1 MAHKE
6 CDVDSLLPFMME
18 HTVAWDGFLFRQGN
32 SANDIYYLSN
42 EKSHILEIDT
52 AVKEG
57 HLIVEIGMLSPNK
70 QRSQSIKCLEDCL
83 FLLISEEKVFQV
95 YTQNPEFGLYLIKMA
110 VDRLLTNVKNKTAIA
125 MEWL

>member
-1 MAHKE
+1 
-6 CDVDSLLPFMME
+6 
-18 HTVAWDGFLFRQGN
+18 
-32 SANDIYYLSN
+32 
-42 EKSHILEIDT
+42 
-52 AVKEG
+52 
-57 HLIVEIGMLSPNK
+57 LIVEIGMLSPNK

-125 MEWL
+125 ME